1 MELPCKV
8 GDTVWLFCKYG
19 LCKASV
25 NLIIQ
30 DYLGSWRI
38 DVETYVGTLRC
49 IRFDIKISDFG
60 KTVFLSRKD
69 AEAALKKTNG

>member
-1 MELPCKV
+1 MKII
-8 GDTVWLFCKYG
+8 DAK

-38 DVETYVGTLRC
+38 DVETYVGTLCC